1 MKTASI
7 LGVQFHA
14 VTKNQAVELA
24 MSKLR
29 ARQKGYVVTPNPE
42 IVDLCRRDPEFM
54 GIVNHAAL
62 VLPDGIGIVYG
73 AKILGEGLPG
83 RVPALNLQKSSVRR
97 WPRRTCVSFCSVP
110 NRVSQKRPAQT
121 CAKFPGLVLAG
132 THDGYF
138 KDTQQVV
145 DAINAAGGADAVFVC
160 LGAPKQEKFIAA
172 NIDDIHGTL
181 FCGLGGSLDVFA
193 GVSRRA
199 PDIFIKLGLEWF
211 YRLLKQPSR
220 IGRMMK
226 LPKFLLVVIGERLF
240 GKKG

>member
-14 VTKNQAVELA
+14 VTKKQAVELA

-62 VLPDGIGIVYG
+62 VLPDGIGIIYA

-83 RVPALNLQKSSVRR
+83 RVPGIEFAEDLCAAMAKENMRLFLLGAKPGIAEKAGANL
-97 WPRRTCVSFCSVP
+97 
-110 NRVSQKRPAQT
+110 

-181 FCGLGGSLDVFA
+181 FWR
-193 GVSRRA
+193 SRRLA
-199 PDIFIKLGLEWF
+199 RCIRRRVQTSTRYLYQAGTGMVLPSAQAAEP
-211 YRLLKQPSR
+211 YRPHDEAAEIPAR
-220 IGRMMK
+220 CHR
-226 LPKFLLVVIGERLF
+226 
-240 GKKG
+240 